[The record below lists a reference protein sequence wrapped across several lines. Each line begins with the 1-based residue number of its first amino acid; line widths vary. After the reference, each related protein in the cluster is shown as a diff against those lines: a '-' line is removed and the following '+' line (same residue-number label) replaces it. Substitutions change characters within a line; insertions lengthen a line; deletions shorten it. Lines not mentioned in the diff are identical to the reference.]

1 MKKPLSALALALSAT
16 ALAPSASAIE
26 IYASNPGPVVIRS
39 PRVYVPT
46 TRVIVSEPLVYAP
59 PPVTHVRVAVQTPA
73 AAEPSDDPQH
83 PQPQEQRDPRS
94 SVFIGAGYGG
104 LMGFDG
110 RAAPSWR
117 LHLGLGLGATE
128 FGLRADIASRA
139 LDDLGTTAGS
149 AYLITAEVAHRFMEG
164 ATVRPV
170 IGAGFDRWQID
181 PDTGNGAG
189 AFGVGVRAGVEIHY
203 RVGPGAA
210 LVFGADLGYHR
221 MFATIDGANIS
232 PDVMTFGATADIR
245 L

>member
-1 MKKPLSALALALSAT
+1 MKKPLSALTLALSAT

-39 PRVYVPT
+39 PRVYVPPA
-46 TRVIVSEPLVYAP
+46 RVIVSEPLVYAP

-73 AAEPSDDPQH
+73 AEPSDDPQH
-83 PQPQEQRDPRS
+83 PQTQEQRDPRS

-149 AYLITAEVAHRFMEG
+149 AYLITAG
-164 ATVRPV
+164 
-170 IGAGFDRWQID
+170 
-181 PDTGNGAG
+181 
-189 AFGVGVRAGVEIHY
+189 RASL
-203 RVGPGAA
+203 RRKARRCA
-210 LVFGADLGYHR
+210 R
-221 MFATIDGANIS
+221 
-232 PDVMTFGATADIR
+232 
-245 L
+245 